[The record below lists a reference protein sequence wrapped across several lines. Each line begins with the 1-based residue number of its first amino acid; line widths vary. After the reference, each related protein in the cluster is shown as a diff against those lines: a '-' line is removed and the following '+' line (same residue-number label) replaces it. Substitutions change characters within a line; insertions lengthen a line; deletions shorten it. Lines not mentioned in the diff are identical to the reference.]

1 MALFLQGDRV
11 GWCCGYFRIGLNKS
25 EMLLR
30 DVIAD
35 GAKAFWRS
43 LSSPKSGI
51 PENSEK
57 DKNYRDFY
65 FI

>member
-1 MALFLQGDRV
+1 MGGDS
-11 GWCCGYFRIGLNKS
+11 GYFRIGLNKS

-35 GAKAFWRS
+35 GARSFWRS

-57 DKNYRDFY
+57 DKNFLPVNN
-65 FI
+65 

>member
-1 MALFLQGDRV
+1 VIEVENLSKKYIISHQKQE
-11 GWCCGYFRIGLNKS
+11 GYR
-25 EMLLR
+25 LLR

-35 GAKAFWRS
+35 GAKAFLRS

-57 DKNYRDFY
+57 DENYPDFY